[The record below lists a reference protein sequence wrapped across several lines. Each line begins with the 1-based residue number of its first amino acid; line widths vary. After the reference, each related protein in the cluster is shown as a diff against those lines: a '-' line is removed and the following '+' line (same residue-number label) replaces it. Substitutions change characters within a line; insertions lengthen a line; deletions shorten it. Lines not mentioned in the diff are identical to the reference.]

1 MNRSF
6 NERSFTF
13 IYIYSPCLFQY
24 RICLFCFQLPAPVE
38 DFDQIVI
45 LSDEEGEV
53 SPPLPAMDP
62 ATVDIIKNALKEIQE
77 LQCLD
82 SFWIPIV
89 SWRWILDPYNVYFPS
104 RSFYYIYIYMFF
116 GTKVALAYDKCQ
128 LPPCATCTLRLAG
141 KLDDDLPADKV
152 QSCLVDTGV
161 TLGFVGSFLF
171 F

>member
-1 MNRSF
+1 M
-6 NERSFTF
+6 
-13 IYIYSPCLFQY
+13 FQY

-104 RSFYYIYIYMFF
+104 RSFYYIYIYIHVLWNQ
-116 GTKVALAYDKCQ
+116 GS
-128 LPPCATCTLRLAG
+128 TCIRQMPTTTVRHMHLKAC
-141 KLDDDLPADKV
+141 K
-152 QSCLVDTGV
+152 
-161 TLGFVGSFLF
+161 
-171 F
+171 